1 MLIIDSQIGHRK
13 FVPAPTRVQRLC
25 SGSCFAGEETARM
38 SGSHCHNNKMA
49 LSRVRLQ
56 VSPRGIRGGQSD
68 DDDDDLHLVSM
79 HLSLING
86 PFFPII

>member
-1 MLIIDSQIGHRK
+1 
-13 FVPAPTRVQRLC
+13 
-25 SGSCFAGEETARM
+25 M